1 MPEATVFPGAAALQP
16 ESPARPA
23 PGPVV
28 TFTVLPGL
36 AVKAVLPR
44 GADLNETAA
53 SQLYSRLG
61 ELAGDRRVAVVLDV
75 TGVKSINRAVRAA
88 YAAIPSVSAWAILG
102 ESPVDRLLGH
112 FLLGGEFSS
121 VPARYFSAE
130 TDALD
135 WLSRLDDVL

>member
-1 MPEATVFPGAAALQP
+1 VFPGATPLQP
-16 ESPARPA
+16 EFPTRPA
-23 PGPVV
+23 PAPVV
-28 TFTVLPGL
+28 AFTVLADL

-53 SQLYSRLG
+53 AQLYSRLG
-61 ELAGDRRVAVVLDV
+61 ELAGDRRVAVVLEL
-75 TGVKSINRAVRAA
+75 TGVRSVNRAARAA

-102 ESPVDRLLGH
+102 ETPVDRLLGH

-121 VPARYFSAE
+121 VPARYFTAE
-130 TDALD
+130 NDALD

>member
-23 PGPVV
+23 PAPVV
-28 TFTVLPGL
+28 AFTMLHDL

-44 GADLNETAA
+44 GADLNETATA
-53 SQLYSRLG
+53 QLYSRIG
-61 ELAGDRRVAVVLDV
+61 ELAGDRRVAVVLEL
-75 TGVKSINRAVRAA
+75 TGVRSVNRAARAA

-112 FLLGGEFSS
+112 FLLGGEFCS
-121 VPARYFSAE
+121 VPAQYFTAE
-130 TDALD
+130 NDALD